1 MSIQHPRVSRV
12 RLAMDRR
19 NFRALSRQQIP
30 PGARPAFAHH
40 CRMVDYWVEIVERY
54 PLISLEAGLGTDDWE
69 GWQSLQQRL
78 GDASSSRATY
88 LLVTNIERRR
98 KAIDM
103 RAANL
108 FVVKL
113 NQIGSLTL
121 APLANEKTYALQ
133 APLVVRSEASL
144 IDH

>member
-1 MSIQHPRVSRV
+1 MG
-12 RLAMDRR
+12 RLAVAPTA
-19 NFRALSRQQIP
+19 ALGRSQ
-30 PGARPAFAHH
+30 
-40 CRMVDYWVEIVERY
+40 
-54 PLISLEAGLGTDDWE
+54 LAGDD
-69 GWQSLQQRL
+69 
-78 GDASSSRATY
+78 
-88 LLVTNIERRR
+88 LLVTNIGRRR